1 MRNYSSKSNKRVVRF
16 RTPSSF
22 KVRQAEG
29 AKRAKLSPPY
39 HPPGRGRTTT
49 IGH

>member
-1 MRNYSSKSNKRVVRF
+1 MRNYAAKSLKQMTRF

-22 KVRQAEG
+22 KVRAAER
-29 AKRAKLSPPY
+29 AKRTKLSPPY
-39 HPPGRGRTTT
+39 HPPGRGRRTT